1 MRVVTYN
8 IHKGFSIGNRQFVLS
23 DMRHALQNLNADVVL
38 LQEVQGE
45 HRRKARAVPN
55 WPSTEQHVFLADGH
69 FDYKVYGRTWD
80 GFDGHHGNA
89 VLSRYPIIYS
99 NNIDVSNV
107 FFQRRSLLHVIIL
120 VSPERPPVHFIC
132 LHFDLHEKGRLTQVK
147 RLIERIEQAVPHH
160 TPLVIAGDFN
170 DWRGIISHHLVEG
183 CGVEEVFKRT
193 HGRYARSFP
202 STFPMLPLDR
212 VYIRGLDCKSAS
224 CLTGHPWVRLSDHV
238 PLVAD
243 FTFREELTSSGPAQ

>member
-8 IHKGFSIGNRQFVLS
+8 IHKGFSIANRSFVLS
-23 DMRHALQNLNADVVL
+23 EMRSAIQELGADIVL

-45 HRRKARAVPN
+45 HRRKAQVIPA

-80 GFDGHHGNA
+80 GWDGHHGNA

-107 FFQRRSLLHVIIL
+107 FFQRRSLLHVVVL

-132 LHFDLHEKGRLTQVK
+132 LHFDLHEKGRRAQVD
-147 RLIERIEQAVPHH
+147 RLVERIEQAVPHH
-160 TPLVIAGDFN
+160 TPLVIGGDFN
-170 DWRGIISHHLVEG
+170 DWRGVLSERLESG
-183 CGVEEVFKRT
+183 CGVAEAHRKM

-202 STFPMLPLDR
+202 SKFPLLPLDR
-212 VYIRGLDCKSAS
+212 VYARGLQCRAIRTMNG
-224 CLTGHPWVRLSDHV
+224 LPWTLLSDHV
-238 PLVAD
+238 PIVAD
-243 FTFREELTSSGPAQ
+243 FEFREELTSPA

>member
-8 IHKGFSIGNRQFVLS
+8 IHKGFSFGNRQFVLA
-23 DMRHALQNLNADVVL
+23 DMRHALHNLNADVVL

-45 HRRKARAVPN
+45 HRRKARIVSN
-55 WPSTEQHVFLADGH
+55 WPNSEQHVFLADGH

-99 NNIDVSNV
+99 NNIDISNV
-107 FFQRRSLLHVIIL
+107 FFQKRSLLHVIVL

-132 LHFDLHEKGRLTQVK
+132 LHFDLHEKGRLSQVN

-170 DWRGIISHHLVEG
+170 DWRGIISQHLEDG
-183 CGVEEVFKRT
+183 CGVEEVYKRT

-202 STFPMLPLDR
+202 SRFPLLPLDR
-212 VYIRGLDCKSAS
+212 VYVRGLDCKAAS
-224 CLTGHPWVRLSDHV
+224 CLTGDPWVRLSDHV

-243 FTFREELTSSGPAQ
+243 FTFREALTSSGPVQ